1 MRRQLGRTLKR
12 APILFNKKPASYR
25 FFSTQAP
32 KMSLLFP
39 RFNEFSPLFRIA
51 DELDRAARSGPLSG
65 SMQTNT
71 RSFTPRFDV
80 RETKEAYELHGE
92 LPGIE
97 QSNVN
102 IEWTDD
108 NTLAISGHTEHT
120 YTSGEEPR
128 VTDTEDGSH
137 YHKPS
142 VEEEGEGTTK
152 TGEKGQ
158 ALTKTNEKKELATE
172 NDEGRPRFWVS
183 ERSYG
188 SFHRSF
194 QFPAAIDSDSVKASL
209 KNGILE
215 IVVPKKTKSR
225 EARKITIQ

>member
-1 MRRQLGRTLKR
+1 M
-12 APILFNKKPASYR
+12 
-25 FFSTQAP
+25 
-32 KMSLLFP
+32 LFP
-39 RFNEFSPLFRIA
+39 RFNEFSPLFRLA
-51 DELDRAARSGPLSG
+51 DELDRATRSGPLSG
-65 SMQTNT
+65 SMQANT

-80 RETKEAYELHGE
+80 RESKEAYELHGE

-108 NTLAISGHTEHT
+108 NTLAISGHTEHA
-120 YTSGEEPR
+120 YESGEESR
-128 VTDTEDGSH
+128 VTDTENGSH
-137 YHKPS
+137 YHKPTI
-142 VEEEGEGTTK
+142 EEEGEGAAK
-152 TGEKGQ
+152 TGAQGQ
-158 ALTKTNEKKELATE
+158 ALTKTDEKKEVAAGTDE
-172 NDEGRPRFWVS
+172 NRPRFWVS

-194 QFPAAIDSDSVKASL
+194 QFPAAIDPDNIKASL

-215 IVVPKKTKSR
+215 IVVPKKIKAR

>member
-1 MRRQLGRTLKR
+1 M
-12 APILFNKKPASYR
+12 
-25 FFSTQAP
+25 
-32 KMSLLFP
+32 LFP
-39 RFNEFSPLFRIA
+39 RFNEFSPLFHIA
-51 DELDRAARSGPLSG
+51 DELDRATRSGPLSG
-65 SMQTNT
+65 SMQANT

-102 IEWTDD
+102 IEWADD
-108 NTLAISGHTEHT
+108 NTLTISGHTEHT
-120 YTSGEEPR
+120 YKSGEELR
-128 VTDTEDGSH
+128 VTDTEDGPH

-142 VEEEGEGTTK
+142 VEEEGEGATK
-152 TGEKGQ
+152 TTQGQ
-158 ALTKTNEKKELATE
+158 ALTKTNQKEVALGADE
-172 NDEGRPRFWVS
+172 NRPRFWVS

-194 QFPAAIDSDSVKASL
+194 QFPTAIDADNVKASL

-215 IVVPKKTKSR
+215 IVVPKKVKSR